1 MHYLRFVGVGLWAVF
16 LFHGCGTPTQ
26 DRVEKI
32 VVFEA
37 LKTSINVIAKNE
49 NSIEVDLVFEN
60 VSEKPLRIYYIDDP
74 LFSRTQNSFYVK
86 DKRGKNHFEID
97 DAPPPHGYMLS
108 EKNFY
113 LIASKDKKIFRQKI
127 LLQVKN
133 SVSLQWIYRN
143 QLTSMEGG
151 IETLDGQNKAF
162 FNGDRIPYIWTGMI
176 KNSIKI

>member
-86 DKRGKNHFEID
+86 DKRG
-97 DAPPPHGYMLS
+97 
-108 EKNFY
+108 
-113 LIASKDKKIFRQKI
+113 
-127 LLQVKN
+127 
-133 SVSLQWIYRN
+133 
-143 QLTSMEGG
+143 
-151 IETLDGQNKAF
+151 
-162 FNGDRIPYIWTGMI
+162 
-176 KNSIKI
+176 